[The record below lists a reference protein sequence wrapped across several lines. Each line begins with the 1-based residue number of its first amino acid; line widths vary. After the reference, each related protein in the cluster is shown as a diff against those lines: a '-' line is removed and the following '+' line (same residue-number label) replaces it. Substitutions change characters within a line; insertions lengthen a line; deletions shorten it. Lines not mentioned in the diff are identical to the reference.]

1 MSYEKILKLIRT
13 EIADAMLEDGD
24 LSRKEVLDDL
34 LEGIRSDLEVE
45 EDEDEEPDGFL
56 EEIEWTRPWS
66 RLVELRSISRLP

>member
-45 EDEDEEPDGFL
+45 EDEDEDEPEFV
-56 EEIEWTRPWS
+56 EEIE
-66 RLVELRSISRLP
+66 

>member
-45 EDEDEEPDGFL
+45 EDEDEDEPEFV
-56 EEIEWTRPWS
+56 EEIEWTGQKSSPPRFGS
-66 RLVELRSISRLP
+66 S

>member
-56 EEIEWTRPWS
+56 EEIEWTGILS
-66 RLVELRSISRLP
+66 FIGLQVVSF

>member
-56 EEIEWTRPWS
+56 EEIEWTGTLS
-66 RLVELRSISRLP
+66 FIG

>member
-24 LSRKEVLDDL
+24 LSRKEVLEDL

-56 EEIEWTRPWS
+56 EEIEWSGPWS
-66 RLVELRSISRLP
+66 RLVVLRSISRLP

>member
-66 RLVELRSISRLP
+66 RLVVLRSISRLP

>member
-24 LSRKEVLDDL
+24 LSRKEVLEDL
-34 LEGIRSDLEVE
+34 LEGIRADLEVE

-56 EEIEWTRPWS
+56 EEIEWTGTLSLLW
-66 RLVELRSISRLP
+66 

>member
-56 EEIEWTRPWS
+56 EEIEWTG
-66 RLVELRSISRLP
+66 ISSFIGLQVVSF

>member
-56 EEIEWTRPWS
+56 EEIEWTGTLSLLW
-66 RLVELRSISRLP
+66 

>member
-34 LEGIRSDLEVE
+34 IEGIRSDLEV
-45 EDEDEEPDGFL
+45 DEDEEQDEPDEFL
-56 EEIEWTRPWS
+56 EEIEWTGTS
-66 RLVELRSISRLP
+66 SLLG

>member
-45 EDEDEEPDGFL
+45 EDEDEEPEFV
-56 EEIEWTRPWS
+56 EEIEWTGILS
-66 RLVELRSISRLP
+66 FIG

>member
-56 EEIEWTRPWS
+56 EEIEWTGTS
-66 RLVELRSISRLP
+66 SLLG

>member
-45 EDEDEEPDGFL
+45 EDEDEEHDGFL
-56 EEIEWTRPWS
+56 EEIEWAYPIPFS
-66 RLVELRSISRLP
+66 SLHL

>member
-24 LSRKEVLDDL
+24 LSRKEVLEDL

-56 EEIEWTRPWS
+56 EEIE
-66 RLVELRSISRLP
+66 

>member
-45 EDEDEEPDGFL
+45 EDEDEDEPDGFL
-56 EEIEWTRPWS
+56 EEIEWTGTLSLLW
-66 RLVELRSISRLP
+66 